1 MIEADNVATQPA
13 VSVLSTTGRRTGC
26 GAVGTFR
33 GSKEVVING
42 HPLGVG
48 IGWLVAL
55 EARHGLLLLHTAT
68 QNPVRIKIEWP
79 MWRLYEGRV
88 SSKKYSA
95 IRQSD

>member
-1 MIEADNVATQPA
+1 MIEADNATQPA

-68 QNPVRIKIEWP
+68 KKNPVRKIERH
-79 MWRLYEGRV
+79 MWR
-88 SSKKYSA
+88 S
-95 IRQSD
+95 